1 MSKNT
6 HERVK
11 VRFHAQEGGAGND
24 DIFVSVN
31 GRAYLIQ
38 REHDVLLPRAVLEVV
53 ENAEQTIFEP
63 SGGGVRARRVKRFA
77 YTVHGAA

>member
-1 MSKNT
+1 MSKNS
-6 HERVK
+6 RVK

-38 REHDVLLPRAVLEVV
+38 RERDVMLPREVLEVV

-63 SGGGVRARRVKRFA
+63 SGGGVRARHVKRFA
-77 YTVHGAA
+77 YTVLEAA

>member
-1 MSKNT
+1 MKNN
-6 HERVK
+6 RIK
-11 VRFHAQEGGAGND
+11 VRFHAQEGGAGSD

-38 REHDVLLPRAVLEVV
+38 REQEVELPRAVLKVV

-77 YTVHGAA
+77 YTVLGAA